1 MAKKNKNSAPKS
13 GAAAAEKSPR
23 EQETSEASTGA
34 EDTAATVVAS
44 PSALAET
51 QGDATSSAPAAAA
64 AEVESLRQRL
74 DAANQEI
81 AALKAQL
88 AQRDAEVT
96 ALKAGGA
103 GGGLSGLAPSED
115 IQSLQVCP
123 CIVVC
128 FHVQTPQA
136 DTSVLG
142 CKHVHGCTELDKHLM
157 WACCRQNLLL
167 STWPVTKLKLPVLC
181 CVLSCRSACKGSR
194 RSRPRPTLP
203 ARQHGGSSRQ
213 WCQRSRAWQRLR
225 PRQRQRRQ
233 FRAQLASFA
242 FAVCALFPLGRMHR
256 CCRVMHADARLC
268 SACGLQG

>member
-51 QGDATSSAPAAAA
+51 QGAATSSAPAAAA

-74 DAANQEI
+74 DAANQVI

-96 ALKAGGA
+96 ALKTGGA

-115 IQSLQVCP
+115 IQSLQVCVLHGP
-123 CIVVC
+123 CINIC
-128 FHVQTPQA
+128 ILLCTATHVLAAEHSIISMLCLCA
-136 DTSVLG
+136 DTS
-142 CKHVHGCTELDKHLM
+142 
-157 WACCRQNLLL
+157 
-167 STWPVTKLKLPVLC
+167 
-181 CVLSCRSACKGSR
+181 
-194 RSRPRPTLP
+194 
-203 ARQHGGSSRQ
+203 
-213 WCQRSRAWQRLR
+213 
-225 PRQRQRRQ
+225 
-233 FRAQLASFA
+233 
-242 FAVCALFPLGRMHR
+242 
-256 CCRVMHADARLC
+256 
-268 SACGLQG
+268 CGPDVD